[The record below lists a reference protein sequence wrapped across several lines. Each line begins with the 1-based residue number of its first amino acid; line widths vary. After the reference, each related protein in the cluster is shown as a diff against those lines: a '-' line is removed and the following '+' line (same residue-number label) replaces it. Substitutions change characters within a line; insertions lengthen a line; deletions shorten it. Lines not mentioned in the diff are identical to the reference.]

1 MMFWIIGA
9 GLGVLAL
16 LFRLAALTRLTIP
29 LLYTVSMLTVF
40 HGWYQTHT
48 ALADNILFVLVGLI
62 VLSWLFSLLGRVWS
76 FIQER
81 QDDRATVEY
90 FKYRVRKAREN
101 GEDTISTEG
110 LWR

>member
-1 MMFWIIGA
+1 MIAFLMIA

-16 LFRLAALTRLTIP
+16 LSRLAALTRMTIP

-40 HGWYQTHT
+40 HGWYRTHT
-48 ALADNILFVLVGLI
+48 VLADRILFALVGLV
-62 VLSWLFSLLGRVWS
+62 VLSWLLSLLGRVWS
-76 FIQER
+76 FIQEKR
-81 QDDRATVEY
+81 DDRAAVEY
-90 FKYRVRKAREN
+90 FKYRVRKAKED